1 MNDKTIEKYSSDI
14 AKQEQEIKNL
24 QETCRLV
31 GADISLKKFQ
41 EYAMRQKLPY
51 EKYLMCATA
60 LAHLEGAYSEEYLR
74 LGKRDVLESQ
84 AKMYNKMAGN
94 YDIDETMKR
103 AFYGDGKKGS
113 FWHAHQVNQNVLETN
128 RATAS
133 HSELKQVQG
142 QTKTQML
149 YTVDNVAGSLGNVIM
164 PINKT
169 LQGFMYYSIGQS
181 RIMPVSSPN
190 GSLSGARGYN
200 QPHDSNSGYSERL
213 GRWMPDSYFDGF

>member
-1 MNDKTIEKYSSDI
+1 MVM
-14 AKQEQEIKNL
+14 AK
-24 QETCRLV
+24 R
-31 GADISLKKFQ
+31 F
-41 EYAMRQKLPY
+41 
-51 EKYLMCATA
+51 
-60 LAHLEGAYSEEYLR
+60 
-74 LGKRDVLESQ
+74 
-84 AKMYNKMAGN
+84 
-94 YDIDETMKR
+94 
-103 AFYGDGKKGS
+103 
-113 FWHAHQVNQNVLETN
+113 FWHAHQVNLNVLETN

-142 QTKTQML
+142 NTKTPML
-149 YTVDNVAGSLGNVIM
+149 YTVDNVAGSLGNVIL

-200 QPHDSNSGYSERL
+200 QPHDPNSGYSERL